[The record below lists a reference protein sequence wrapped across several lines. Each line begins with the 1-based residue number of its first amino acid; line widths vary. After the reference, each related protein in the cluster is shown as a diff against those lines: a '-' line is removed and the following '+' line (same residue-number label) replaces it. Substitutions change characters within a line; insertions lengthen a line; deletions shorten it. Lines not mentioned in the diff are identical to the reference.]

1 MMLLPLNS
9 EKLSLDQQSLTSTY
23 PIPEKRALSKTAL
36 YGVVIACVYS
46 TSLLTKSALNI
57 RGMCVPA
64 ELQMFN
70 FHEYLPLL
78 FIHPADAFVQQSKSL
93 PEVDAGAPVTGSC
106 RCIFLKK
113 TLLSKKRCDYSS
125 IMILRSSHA
134 KLGCASMKA
143 EILHFQTCLD

>member
-36 YGVVIACVYS
+36 YGV
-46 TSLLTKSALNI
+46 SALNI

-113 TLLSKKRCDYSS
+113 TLLSKKT
-125 IMILRSSHA
+125 L
-134 KLGCASMKA
+134 
-143 EILHFQTCLD
+143 